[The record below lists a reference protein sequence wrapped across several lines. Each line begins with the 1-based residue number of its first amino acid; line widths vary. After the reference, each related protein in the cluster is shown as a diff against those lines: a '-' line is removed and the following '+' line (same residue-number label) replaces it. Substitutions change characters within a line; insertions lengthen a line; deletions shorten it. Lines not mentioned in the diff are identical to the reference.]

1 MTPDDRARNLA
12 ILDQL
17 RQAARRRGAQ
27 TPPPEGVVEY
37 DWTRPYHFAPAQR
50 AVLADV
56 AGRAAARVGEALGA
70 LLRTDLK
77 FEAAE
82 PVECYASAADEADAY
97 GVALHDAS
105 GSACGVIRLPAAT
118 ALAWVGGLLGGGAAS
133 AGEGGELSSL
143 ETVLL
148 LDLAAAMT
156 QALSAVIQQSGGPA
170 LRHGDA
176 LTTLAR
182 ALPDAEG
189 AELCRFTFRAG
200 SGDAAREF
208 ALLLRSAVLDPVAA
222 PGRRARTGQSAERI
236 RARLAARVE
245 AVTVSATA
253 HLGVATISV
262 QDLMS
267 LEPGDVVVL
276 DCRARGLIAV
286 SVDGQPVLE
295 GLPALCRGR
304 YAVQVPDLRRFPRL
318 SLAVAPDEPE
328 D

>member
-1 MTPDDRARNLA
+1 MTPDDRARSLA

-17 RQAARRRGAQ
+17 RQAARRRGVES
-27 TPPPEGVVEY
+27 PPPEGVAEY
-37 DWTRPYHFAPAQR
+37 DWTRPCHFTPAQH
-50 AVLADV
+50 AALADF
-56 AGRAAARVGEALGA
+56 AGRAAARVGEALGV
-70 LLRTDLK
+70 LLRADLK

-97 GVALHDAS
+97 HVALHDGG
-105 GSACGVIRLPAAT
+105 GSACGAIRLPAAT
-118 ALAWVGGLLGGGAAS
+118 ALAWVGGLLGGGATS

-148 LDLAAAMT
+148 LDLAAAVT

-170 LRHGDA
+170 LRLGDA
-176 LTTLAR
+176 LTTLGR
-182 ALPDAEG
+182 ALPDADG

-208 ALLLRSAVLDPVAA
+208 ALILCSAVLDPVVA
-222 PGRRARTGQSAERI
+222 PGRRARSAQGAERI

-245 AVTVSATA
+245 GVSVCATA
-253 HLGVATISV
+253 HLGVATVSV

-276 DCRARGLIAV
+276 NCRVSDPIAV
-286 SVDGQPVLE
+286 SVDGQHVLD
-295 GLPALCRGR
+295 GLPAVCRGR

-318 SLAVAPDEPE
+318 PLALAPDEPE